1 MARFLEIIGEG
12 LVVAVIAMVFIALFA
27 LIFNIKLVRTQK
39 KNTQQP
45 NKDTM
50 EQNAAANS
58 TDIVDSEE
66 LIAVITAAIA
76 ASLNRST
83 HSIVVQSIRRVPSV
97 TPVWNQAGKH
107 SQIASR
113 F

>member
-45 NKDTM
+45 NNDTK
-50 EQNAAANS
+50 EQTASAS
-58 TDIVDSEE
+58 SSDIVDSEE

-83 HSIVVQSIRRVPSV
+83 HSIVVQSIRRIPSV